1 MTVKSTTSPIKFS
14 NGRFVRNVI
23 EKSIRAQAMRL
34 LMGDQYLKN
43 DLMTIKSQDLLIKD
57 EARLTNRPLSRF
69 EGLFLFLSLKPAGCV
84 VYALRVWYDSTT
96 AQYDTERNIHLNEQE
111 GKKKRSFWSAAS
123 FRT

>member
-1 MTVKSTTSPIKFS
+1 MDIAKRMIAEREYQLSQEAEWKLKDYLMTVKSTTSPIKFS

-57 EARLTNRPLSRF
+57 EAVPRIDLSAGLR
-69 EGLFLFLSLKPAGCV
+69 GLFFISLFKTRRMCGIRPAGLV
-84 VYALRVWYDSTT
+84 
-96 AQYDTERNIHLNEQE
+96 
-111 GKKKRSFWSAAS
+111 
-123 FRT
+123 